1 METSLAT
8 RKLQAIELIT
18 KLENEDLLTFIE
30 QLLIGEKA
38 EPETY
43 LSQIPDKCQTDIVE
57 GGAFY
62 FCTYLFFFSKNIQP
76 IGCSRQY
83 GKGA

>member
-38 EPETY
+38 EPETDWANS
-43 LSQIPDKCQTDIVE
+43 LSNKEKASIQRGLDDLDKGRSVNYEVFKEKMKTR
-57 GGAFY
+57 
-62 FCTYLFFFSKNIQP
+62 LP
-76 IGCSRQY
+76 
-83 GKGA
+83 